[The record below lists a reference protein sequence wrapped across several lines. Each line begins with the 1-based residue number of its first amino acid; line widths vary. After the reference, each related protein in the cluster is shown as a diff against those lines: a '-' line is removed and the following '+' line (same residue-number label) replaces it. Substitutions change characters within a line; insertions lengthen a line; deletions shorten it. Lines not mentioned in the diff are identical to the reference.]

1 MSASRLIFA
10 GAEDWL
16 HPHWREA
23 FYPDGLPDDWL
34 LSYYNTQFQTVYLP
48 AVRWQAASAVDWAQ
62 WLDDTQ
68 PGFRFLLEPGTLSP
82 PSDARI
88 IMATPAW
95 CDTHLYWIDAFPD
108 LRELARQASAGAVSG
123 EPLFVVSRS
132 GDLDKMDQVMTLSEV
147 LGY

>member
-1 MSASRLIFA
+1 LSASRLIYA

-34 LSYYNTQFQTVYLP
+34 LPYYNTQFQAVYLS
-48 AVRWQAASAVDWAQ
+48 AARWQAASAADWAQ

-68 PGFRFLLEPGTLSP
+68 PGFRFLLEPGTLP
-82 PSDARI
+82 PPCDARI
-88 IMATPAW
+88 IVATPEW
-95 CDTHLYWIDAFPD
+95 CDAHLWWLDASPD
-108 LRELARQASAGAVSG
+108 LRELARQASAHAASG
-123 EPLFVVSRS
+123 EPIFVISCS
-132 GDLDKMDQVMTLSEV
+132 GDLEKMEQVMTLSEV